1 MNPARPSPG
10 TPVSPAVAPR
20 RGGWRITGV
29 QLGVLALLMAVLY
42 GISQWWL
49 VRRTDISMGQA
60 LSALSQPG
68 EIMMIASENCVQ
80 CELARRWMQRHNVA
94 FSECLIERDADCSA
108 RYQALYA
115 PGTPLLVV
123 RERVL
128 TGFSPQ
134 AIWQVL
140 KTAPQSPPQGA

>member
-1 MNPARPSPG
+1 MSMGAPYRRP
-10 TPVSPAVAPR
+10 
-20 RGGWRITGV
+20 GGWRITGL
-29 QLGVLALLMAVLY
+29 QLGGLALLLAVLY

-49 VRRTDISMGQA
+49 VRRTDISMGQS

-68 EIMMIASENCVQ
+68 EILMITSENCVQ
-80 CELARRWMQRHNVA
+80 CELARRWMRMHKVT
-94 FSECLIERDADCSA
+94 FSECQIESDAQCSA

-123 RERVL
+123 REQVL
-128 TGFSPQ
+128 LGFSPQ

-140 KTAPQSPPQGA
+140 KTSPQPHPQGA